1 MNSTF
6 ARRLSIALVA
16 PMLMFAAACGSDDDT
31 KGSDDTS
38 GAKDG
43 GKVTIVSQQ
52 FPEADIMTELYSALL
67 TKAGFE
73 VSTKALATRDLYLPA
88 LEDGSVQISTD
99 YLSSMTEALNRQAN
113 GDKAPIIASHDADAT
128 VAKLKDLG
136 DKYGVTALDPA
147 EAQDANAFAVT
158 KKFADEHDLKTLSD
172 LAALGQEITLG
183 AAEDCDS
190 RQDCKVGLEATYGL
204 KIKKVVGTGFG
215 SAETKADLKD
225 GDTQLGQVGTSDAT
239 LETDGLVLL
248 EDDKGLQNAENLV
261 PVVNSAWLKAHPAAA
276 DALNPL
282 ASELTTDDLATLIAK
297 VSVGREKA
305 ADVASQYLKDKGL
318 I

>member
-1 MNSTF
+1 MNTKLLRSI
-6 ARRLSIALVA
+6 AIALVA
-16 PMLMFAAACGSDDDT
+16 PMLLLATACGSKSDN
-31 KGSDDTS
+31 GSGGS
-38 GAKDG
+38 QAA
-43 GKVTIVSQQ
+43 GKVTVVSQQ

-67 TKAGFE
+67 KKAGFD

-88 LEDGSVQISTD
+88 LEKGSVQISTD

-113 GDKAPIIASHDADAT
+113 GDKAAEVATHDANAT
-128 VAKLKDLG
+128 VAKLKELG
-136 DKYGVTALDPA
+136 DKYGITALDPA

-158 KKFADEHDLKTLSD
+158 KKFADAHNLKTLSD

-183 AAEDCDS
+183 AAPDCDG
-190 RQDCKVGLEATYGL
+190 RQDCKLGLEQTYGL
-204 KIKKVVGTGFG
+204 KIKKVVPTGFG
-215 SAETKADLKD
+215 TDQTKKDLTD
-225 GDTQLGQVGTSDAT
+225 GHTQLGQVGTSDAT
-239 LETDGLVLL
+239 LDKAGLVIL

-261 PVVNSAWLKAHPAAA
+261 PVVNSAWLKSHPKAA

-282 ASELTTDDLATLIAK
+282 ASVLTTDDLAQMIAA

-305 ADVASQYLKDKGL
+305 ADVAQAYLKDKGL